1 MDMAAKLRDAVKASP
16 RAMRVVI
23 DEINGDL
30 HRYTGTNQQIV
41 MQTRLLALNAV
52 IEAARAGEAGRSFAV
67 VAKEVQRLADDAA
80 KVADRFKEDVLQ
92 RIGLT
97 RSMSESLVDE
107 LEGARLIDLAQTLV
121 QLMVRN
127 LYERTAD
134 VRWWATDPALWQAL
148 GDGGPDALARAA
160 DRLAT
165 INRFYSV
172 YADLLLTNRAGTVI
186 ASANPEYS
194 RALQGAT
201 ISDERWFGDAMATRT
216 GDDYAAGSVAPSA
229 RHGHRNVL
237 AFAAAVRERGQPNGA
252 VLGVLSTMFDWEA
265 QGETI
270 VTTEAALPP
279 GIREKTT
286 VMLLDGERRVIASSA
301 PEMLLSTF
309 PLADEGEMRGCYQD
323 GRGHIVAFAR
333 TLGYQEYDGL
343 GWYGVVIQE
352 TEQEDELRRSL
363 GFLGTTV

>member
-1 MDMAAKLRDAVKASP
+1 MDLSARLSGAVKASP

-30 HRYTGTNQQIV
+30 HRYTDTNQQIV

-80 KVADRFKEDVLQ
+80 QVAERFKEDVLL

-97 RSMSESLVDE
+97 RAMSESLVDE

-148 GDGGPDALARAA
+148 GVGGSEAIAHAA
-160 DRLAT
+160 ERLAT

-172 YADLLLTNRAGTVI
+172 YADLVI
-186 ASANPEYS
+186 ADRNGIVVASANPHFA
-194 RALQGAT
+194 RALRGA
-201 ISDERWFGDAMATRT
+201 SVRDEHWFREALATRT
-216 GDDYAAGSVAPSA
+216 GDDYAAGTVEPSA
-229 RHGHRNVL
+229 RHGHRNLLV
-237 AFAAAVRERGQPNGA
+237 FATAVREGGRPDGA
-252 VLGVLSTMFDWEA
+252 VLGALGTCFDWEA

-270 VTTEAALPP
+270 VETEAALPP
-279 GIREKTT
+279 GVREKTT
-286 VMLLDGERRVIASSA
+286 VMLLDGARRVIASSA
-301 PEMLLSTF
+301 RELLFTTF
-309 PLADEGEMRGCYQD
+309 PLAHEGEPRGCYPD

-343 GWYGVVIQE
+343 GWYGVVVQQ
-352 TEQEDELRRSL
+352 TEHEDDLRRTL
-363 GFLGTTV
+363 GFSGATD